1 MAIKYYD
8 EALTN
13 LISSWIKDPSL
24 KIIKPDESTRLFEM
38 KLDEKKDQPLT
49 LPLISI
55 SRDKNIDILEVT
67 KQPKTFDGF
76 NLYGKQIESRLN
88 EKDIIKK
95 SIPLNVIPIKISY
108 NIDIY
113 TRFLAQADEYVR
125 NLLFNLI
132 NYPTLK
138 IILPY
143 QNLNIIHESTIQV
156 EPTITDN
163 SDIKEHLISDQF
175 TRFTLKLS
183 IDDAYLFSIPIQPN
197 TILESFEFEVR
208 DRETK
213 EIVEKDEIISQQS

>member
-1 MAIKYYD
+1 MAIRYYD

-13 LISSWIKDPSL
+13 LISSWVKDPSL
-24 KIIKPDESTRLFEM
+24 KILKPDEATRLFEM

-76 NLYGKQIESRLN
+76 NLHGRQIKSVLD

-113 TRFLAQADEYVR
+113 TRLLAQADEYVR

-143 QNLNIIHESTIQV
+143 QDLNIIHESTIQV

-183 IDDAYLFSIPIQPN
+183 IDDAYLFSIPLQSN
-197 TILESFEFEVR
+197 TILESFNFEVI

-213 EIVEKDEIISQQS
+213 EIVEKDEILTK